1 MIEIT
6 LKVLAVL
13 GILAACFAIPLLM
26 VVIWEAL
33 IRLIKCLFTKTKEPP
48 LWSPETM
55 ELLKKADRV
64 KEELRVLIELYKK
77 DNDNDNGNDR

>member
-1 MIEIT
+1 MI
-6 LKVLAVL
+6 K
-13 GILAACFAIPLLM
+13 
-26 VVIWEAL
+26 
-33 IRLIKCLFTKTKEPP
+33 LIKCLFTKTKEPP

-64 KEELRVLIELYKK
+64 KEELRVLMELYKK